1 MGELLLEDFFVEEL
15 ANSSGHDGLLQDLC
29 DRKSLAHVDDQ
40 KL

>member
-15 ANSSGHDGLLQDLC
+15 ANPSSHDRLLQNLC
-29 DRKSLAHVDDQ
+29 DRKPLAYIDDQ